1 MEGSGQRA
9 HSMMASSYLPVA
21 WTPPAIRRQAGCAS
35 LLASIPQ
42 PSKFVSH
49 PMLQSPRCLHGEW
62 LAAEAVRR
70 LPG

>member
-42 PSKFVSH
+42 PSNSCHTPCFKAQDAF
-49 PMLQSPRCLHGEW
+49 MANGW
-62 LAAEAVRR
+62 LLRQ
-70 LPG
+70 